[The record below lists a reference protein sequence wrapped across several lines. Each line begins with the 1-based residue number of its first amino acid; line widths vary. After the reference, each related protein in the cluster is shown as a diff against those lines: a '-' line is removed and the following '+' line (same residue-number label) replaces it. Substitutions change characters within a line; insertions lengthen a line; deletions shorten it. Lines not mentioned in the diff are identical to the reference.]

1 MHPLLSI
8 GISLLLTPTMY
19 AQTCIHK
26 DLSPKFTFITQ
37 TKRIKQPDRV
47 IDSGHVTIKII
58 DKASKKTIQ
67 VISLEIPE
75 LYDVDFAKCRLV
87 RSYSTGKNKH
97 DIITDTDYGDIIVA
111 DLNFDSRED
120 LAVKS
125 ENGMAGT
132 HYTFYIQG
140 PDKQF
145 RLDSFL
151 TDSMNTFPCS
161 FNKKRK
167 TLTTL
172 ETAGAGWGEQV
183 YRLDTKKNK
192 WSLIRH
198 RFLRSL

>member
-1 MHPLLSI
+1 MRP
-8 GISLLLTPTMY
+8 LLLTLSLFLLPRVY

-26 DLSPKFTFITQ
+26 DLSPTLTFITQ
-37 TKRIKQPDRV
+37 TKRIKRPDNV
-47 IDSGHVTIKII
+47 FDSCNVTIKII

-67 VISLEIPE
+67 VISLETSD
-75 LYDVDFAKCRLV
+75 LYDGDYAKCRLV

-97 DIITDTDYGDIIVA
+97 DTITDTDYGDMVIA
-111 DLNFDSRED
+111 DLNFDQKED
-120 LAVKS
+120 IAVKS

-132 HYTFYIQG
+132 HYTFYVQG

-145 RLDSFL
+145 RLDRFL
-151 TDSMNTFPCS
+151 TDSMQTFPFS

-172 ETAGAGWGEQV
+172 ERAGVMCGEQV
-183 YRLDTKKNK
+183 YRLDNKKNK
-192 WSLIRH
+192 WSMIRH